1 MTEDTPT
8 RLREPMRRLLLSA
21 RILLQNAK
29 GCAQNHYGND
39 TELNGLPGWLADCEN
54 DIAAG
59 EIELSAQSAEVERL
73 RGVVGPLLDELECT
87 LDQYHR
93 NGPDWTFKDG
103 TEVFAAS
110 VLLDRAEL
118 IQSVRA
124 ALAKDA
130 TP

>member
-1 MTEDTPT
+1 MTQADTPT
-8 RLREPMRRLLLSA
+8 RLREPMHRLLLSA

-29 GCAQNHYGND
+29 GCAKNHYGND

-73 RGVVGPLLDELECT
+73 TERVAALRATVGHAAAYVHHWQVDKAHELKPT
-87 LDQYHR
+87 
-93 NGPDWTFKDG
+93 DG
-103 TEVFAAS
+103 SLSDAAAMFA
-110 VLLDRAEL
+110 
-118 IQSVRA
+118 A